1 MYHATTVCNN
11 HVLASFVLPHSLKLL
26 AGLKRAHASDVE
38 ELRYSVPRLLLL
50 RDHCV
55 ISPFGENNVLPFC
68 KQGQQQGFS
77 SSVAY
82 LVLGSS
88 RLLLPSMIENRRA
101 QHFYNSHVVEC
112 SPSRVRRTK
121 NCKQIPPTPTNTT
134 DSCLSADRQA
144 YQSPPITHYR
154 L

>member
-11 HVLASFVLPHSLKLL
+11 HVLASFVVMHSLELL

-68 KQGQQQGFS
+68 KQGQQQAIFLLRG
-77 SSVAY
+77 V
-82 LVLGSS
+82 S
-88 RLLLPSMIENRRA
+88 RPRLIEA
-101 QHFYNSHVVEC
+101 AAPLH
-112 SPSRVRRTK
+112 
-121 NCKQIPPTPTNTT
+121 
-134 DSCLSADRQA
+134 D
-144 YQSPPITHYR
+144 
-154 L
+154 